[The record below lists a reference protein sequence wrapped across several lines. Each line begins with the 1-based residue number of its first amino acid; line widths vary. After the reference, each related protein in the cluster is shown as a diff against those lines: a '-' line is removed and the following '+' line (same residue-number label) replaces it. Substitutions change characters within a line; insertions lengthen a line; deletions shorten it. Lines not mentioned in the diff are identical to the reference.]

1 MGRPGPVNATALL
14 RTYVEFGWRGR
25 WLSRQRRIDIREQI
39 KQAAKISSFLAKSYV
54 DRAREDFGDVS
65 IQT

>member
-14 RTYVEFGWRGR
+14 RPMSSLGGAAAGY
-25 WLSRQRRIDIREQI
+25 RQRRIDIREQI